1 MADVNPTIW
10 MTVNWT
16 ELNNLIKGRDYQIS
30 KKNERCYLPYTFYE
44 DTVRFRDANRLNVKW
59 LERD

>member
-1 MADVNPTIW
+1 

-30 KKNERCYLPYTFYE
+30 KKKERCYLPYTFYK
-44 DTVRFRDANRLNVKW
+44 DTVRFRDANRLNVK
-59 LERD
+59 